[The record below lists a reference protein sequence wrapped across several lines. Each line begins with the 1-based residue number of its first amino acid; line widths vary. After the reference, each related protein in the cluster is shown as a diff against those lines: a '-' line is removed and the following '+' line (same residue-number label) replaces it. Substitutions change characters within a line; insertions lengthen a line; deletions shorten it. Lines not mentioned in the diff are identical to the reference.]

1 MIIVLIARSFLG
13 PLAFVV
19 FTTNLLPD
27 QRIGHIEKSEEKTA
41 EVGEMGDA
49 SSCSFHGSEEFN
61 KAIEDDHIF
70 GGYGEEEIDVDGT
83 VRKEPAKG

>member
-1 MIIVLIARSFLG
+1 MG

-49 SSCSFHGSEEFN
+49 SPRTFGGGEEGDE
-61 KAIEDDHIF
+61 AEDDHHIF
-70 GGYGEEEIDVDGT
+70 GRYGEEEIDVDGT